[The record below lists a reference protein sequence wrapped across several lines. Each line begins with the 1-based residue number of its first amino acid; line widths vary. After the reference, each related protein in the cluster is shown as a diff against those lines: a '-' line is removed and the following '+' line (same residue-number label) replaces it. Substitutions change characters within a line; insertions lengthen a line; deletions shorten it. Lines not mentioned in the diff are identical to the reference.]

1 MINNGQAG
9 IWEVIIWRQIGVI
22 LHQPLNLSIFR
33 KKRENGQ
40 IMNGPPVCLGQKTE
54 NAPTWRP
61 RKHNFRTR
69 FCPYFARYFE
79 AANVHFQPITTII
92 LIQLYVSIFYYQLR
106 SNKGKPTPNQTLT
119 LDPNTIHHTP
129 LPTH

>member
-1 MINNGQAG
+1 MINDGQAG

-54 NAPTWRP
+54 NAPTWRL

-69 FCPYFARYFE
+69 FCPCLARYFNP
-79 AANVHFQPITTII
+79 ANTNPQPSIHPIVNI
-92 LIQLYVSIFYYQLR
+92 CLY
-106 SNKGKPTPNQTLT
+106 
-119 LDPNTIHHTP
+119 
-129 LPTH
+129 